1 MGNLIVGAHA
11 VLYIN
16 GMPYAYVSD
25 IDVSIASPQKPLHG
39 IDYLQPLEAAPGPLS
54 YNVSAQIYRHRGSVG
69 IEGDGFVPM
78 WNNATRG
85 KYFSAIIMDRIT
97 STVMFESQKNLVT
110 GQNWRV
116 NRGFIMGQVSWQGID
131 YSNDSET
138 LFN

>member
-1 MGNLIVGAHA
+1 
-11 VLYIN
+11 
-16 GMPYAYVSD
+16 
-25 IDVSIASPQKPLHG
+25 
-39 IDYLQPLEAAPGPLS
+39 
-54 YNVSAQIYRHRGSVG
+54 
-69 IEGDGFVPM
+69 M